1 MEDQPENTTTE
12 QLYTE
17 DDASIPSKNT
27 NHATLLETADMKD
40 HAAITQTTA
49 EIPATTIN
57 TTITAISTS
66 LEKHATIE
74 ESLEEHVKIDEPLK
88 QLDITTTSVAS
99 TASATTTSAHHPYG
113 ITETSPKDEAPNSP
127 GSIIEPASAT
137 TDIAQI
143 VSPSSIPVTVHQL
156 PSAGHG
162 LKPPQNLQKIITD
175 NNVALPKDFATT
187 ASVDL
192 SAEGTQSNSASDAM
206 DGPDR
211 DVVYVAFGPRG
222 GWYVRWSDGSSAWE
236 QIPPSLHTKLYGRMR
251 NLPHAECISISE
263 MSQWVTVFGDGSFA
277 TSGFPVYGKLKE
289 ALHDPPQDAELKTL
303 IFAPGGGWLLMRDDG
318 SMAWE
323 RLPSG
328 LDELLKRRTKADA
341 PVDCVSISGFGGWFL
356 RFTDGECEWDAI
368 PKPLEKL
375 LIQLVRRGDPSIVVT
390 LSPSDGMSYFVAVGD
405 TAEWVHD
412 SASLRM
418 ALEWANGADNVV
430 LPETVVVNIYPP
442 TPPQSESSSA
452 I

>member
-1 MEDQPENTTTE
+1 MQLLDEYVFGGLGLINIGLYECQSYPLAE
-12 QLYTE
+12 QLSNIVLEPGLRCIHSSTRLI
-17 DDASIPSKNT
+17 AVFIQFM
-27 NHATLLETADMKD
+27 TL
-40 HAAITQTTA
+40 
-49 EIPATTIN
+49 
-57 TTITAISTS
+57 
-66 LEKHATIE
+66 
-74 ESLEEHVKIDEPLK
+74 
-88 QLDITTTSVAS
+88 
-99 TASATTTSAHHPYG
+99 
-113 ITETSPKDEAPNSP
+113 

-356 RFTDGECEWDAI
+356 RFTDG
-368 PKPLEKL
+368 
-375 LIQLVRRGDPSIVVT
+375 
-390 LSPSDGMSYFVAVGD
+390 
-405 TAEWVHD
+405 
-412 SASLRM
+412 
-418 ALEWANGADNVV
+418 
-430 LPETVVVNIYPP
+430 
-442 TPPQSESSSA
+442 
-452 I
+452 